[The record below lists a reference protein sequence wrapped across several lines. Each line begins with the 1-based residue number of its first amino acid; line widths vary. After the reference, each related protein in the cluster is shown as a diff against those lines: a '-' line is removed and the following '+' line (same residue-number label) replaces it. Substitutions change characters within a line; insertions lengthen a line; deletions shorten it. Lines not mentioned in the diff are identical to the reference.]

1 MRFTDNDKEC
11 KVYIVG
17 AGPGKLDLLTKR
29 AEKIIEQADV
39 ILYDELI
46 GEIKEFIEKNK
57 ADAILVDV
65 GKRSGKH
72 KKSQEEI
79 NQLILDY
86 AKKGYKVVRLKGGD
100 PFIFGRGGEEVEF
113 LAEHGVKFEVV
124 PGITSAIAVPTKA
137 AIPLTHRNFDPALV
151 FITGREAKERINWR
165 ALAEL
170 NATIVILMGVG
181 KLKENCKKLIENGK
195 NPETPVAIIEK
206 GFSDEERVIVGN
218 LENIGEI
225 AKNKNVKPPAIIVIG
240 EVVKLREKLKDFL
253 CFMV

>member
-1 MRFTDNDKEC
+1 MRFTGNKEC

-29 AEKIIEQADV
+29 AEEVIKQADV

-46 GEIKEFIEKNK
+46 GEVRDLVKTK

-100 PFIFGRGGEEVEF
+100 PFIFGRGGEEAEF

-124 PGITSAIAVPTKA
+124 SGITSAIAVPTKA

-151 FITGREAKERINWR
+151 FITGREAKERINWG
-165 ALAEL
+165 ALAKL

-181 KLKENCKKLIENGK
+181 KLEENCKKLIQHGK
-195 NPETPVAIIEK
+195 SPETPVAIIEK
-206 GFSDEERVIVGN
+206 GFSGEERVIVGN
-218 LENIGEI
+218 LENIGDI
-225 AKNKNVKPPAIIVIG
+225 AKKENVKPPAIVVVG
-240 EVVKLREKLKDFL
+240 EVVRLRDKLKDFL
-253 CFMV
+253 CFMD

>member
-1 MRFTDNDKEC
+1 MRFTKGKKEC
-11 KVYIVG
+11 NVYIVG

-29 AEKIIEQADV
+29 AEKILEQADV

-46 GEIKEFIEKNK
+46 GEIKEFVEKNK

-65 GKRSGKH
+65 GKRSGRH

-86 AKKGYKVVRLKGGD
+86 AKRGYKVVRLKGGD

-181 KLKENCKKLIENGK
+181 KLEENCRRLIENGK

-206 GFSDEERVIVGN
+206 GFSDEERIIVGT
-218 LENIGEI
+218 LENIGEM

-240 EVVKLREKLKDFL
+240 EVVKLREMLKDFL
-253 CFMV
+253 CLS

>member
-1 MRFTDNDKEC
+1 VRFTKGKKEC
-11 KVYIVG
+11 NVYIVG

-29 AEKIIEQADV
+29 AEKILEQADV

-46 GEIKEFIEKNK
+46 GEIKEFVEKNK

-65 GKRSGKH
+65 GKRSGRH

-86 AKKGYKVVRLKGGD
+86 AKRGYKVVRLKGGD

-181 KLKENCKKLIENGK
+181 KLEENCRRLIENGK

-206 GFSDEERVIVGN
+206 GFSDEERIIVGT
-218 LENIGEI
+218 LENIGEM

-240 EVVKLREKLKDFL
+240 EVVKLREMLKDFL
-253 CFMV
+253 CLS